1 MNLDDLRPLAL
12 LDGLSDHQLG
22 ELLAAGEVLP
32 FGAGEDLFREARP
45 ADHWWVLLAGSISLV
60 RRIGPEETSVA
71 VMDSPGQWAGGFRAW
86 DAHGI
91 YLATG
96 RGAAPGRVFRVPADR
111 LRECAT
117 SWFPLGV
124 HLLQGTAQTARRI
137 ESIARQREALVAL
150 GRLAAG
156 FAHEINNPA
165 SAATRAVDVLVETSE
180 ALQSALRRLSEHS
193 ISAVQLGAL
202 DTLRREIRPPA
213 VAPNPL
219 AVADAED
226 ALSDWLADHGV
237 QHDWLIAPPLAAAGV
252 DIAWCERAALLLGD
266 SLLGPGLE
274 WIANS
279 LSTAA
284 LLAEVKE
291 STRRISQLVAAIKSY
306 SQLDRAALQRTD
318 LVEGLESTLVVLAP
332 RIGPG
337 VTVSREY
344 DPDLARIEAMAGELN
359 QVWTNLIDNAL
370 DAMGGT
376 GTLRVCTRNVEDG
389 VLVEIADTGPG
400 MPDDVRAHAFEPFY
414 TTKEVGNGTGL
425 GLDIARRIVVDR
437 HGGDIAIESRPGDTT
452 VRVRLPLRRTAQP

>member
-71 VMDSPGQWAGGFRAW
+71 VMDSPGEWAGGFRAW
-86 DAHGI
+86 DAHGS

-117 SWFPLGV
+117 STLPLGV

-165 SAATRAVDVLVETSE
+165 SAATRAVDVLVETTE

-252 DIAWCERAALLLGD
+252 DIAWCERAALQLGD
-266 SLLGPGLE
+266 SLLGPGLD

-318 LVEGLESTLVVLAP
+318 LVKGLESTLVMLAP

-337 VTVSREY
+337 VTVSHEY
-344 DPDLARIEAMAGELN
+344 DADLPRIEAMAGELN

-370 DAMGGT
+370 DAMGEPARCACAPQRRGW
-376 GTLRVCTRNVEDG
+376 
-389 VLVEIADTGPG
+389 
-400 MPDDVRAHAFEPFY
+400 RAR
-414 TTKEVGNGTGL
+414 G
-425 GLDIARRIVVDR
+425 DRR
-437 HGGDIAIESRPGDTT
+437 HRPGNVGRRPGT
-452 VRVRLPLRRTAQP
+452 RLRAVLHHQGGR